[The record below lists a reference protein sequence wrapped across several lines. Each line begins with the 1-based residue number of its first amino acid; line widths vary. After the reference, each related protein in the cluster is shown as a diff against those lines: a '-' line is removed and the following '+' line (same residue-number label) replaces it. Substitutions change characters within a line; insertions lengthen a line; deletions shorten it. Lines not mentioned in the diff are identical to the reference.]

1 MAKLVVARPRL
12 GWRWDIDQRFDVLID
27 GKPTATIGLEETIV
41 IDLPPGPHQVNARV
55 TGAGSQPVLVDGAP
69 EETLRL
75 AVGMNVSFHSLMS
88 WSLILGMLPF
98 VGLVVWLLIDG
109 YSLMGHIASGGT
121 VSSHRD
127 LYGAWKMALLVP
139 TALLIIIPL
148 LAFPE
153 FLRNH
158 SLLLTKIP
166 DPDVTVEQ
174 IAELLRECPFHVRIS
189 IRQLMIVVAI
199 SALGFWISL
208 EVFRSGRASEFKSQ
222 ASLHADLEEVF
233 REQNAAKADYHAAM
247 KRKYAQA
254 VAKRLLS
261 VEPDPS
267 AAP

>member
-1 MAKLVVARPRL
+1 MAKLVVARPGL
-12 GWRWDIDQRFDVLID
+12 GRRWDIDQRFDVLID

-166 DPDVTVEQ
+166 DSDVTVEQ

-189 IRQLMIVVAI
+189 IRQLMIAVAI
-199 SALGFWISL
+199 SALSFWISL
-208 EVFRSGRASEFKSQ
+208 EVFRSTRALQFRFE
-222 ASLHADLEEVF
+222 ASMHADLEGLF
-233 REQNAAKADYHAAM
+233 RSHHPAKADYHAAM
-247 KRKYAQA
+247 RRKYAQA
-254 VAKRLLS
+254 AASGSFS

-267 AAP
+267 ASP